1 MPSRIFTNASTRA
14 ELRALITDVLPFA
27 NPYIIAGTP
36 FLYEPLPGA
45 AGATAV
51 TPAWHDA
58 VWHISLSV
66 RFDFNETLADRA
78 DGYRAVGAHIQ
89 KFRDLAPESGAYFVS
104 CVVLI
109 WSLLAR

>member
-51 TPAWHDA
+51 TPAWRDA
-58 VWHISLSV
+58 VWHLSLSV
-66 RFDFNETLADRA
+66 RFDFNATLVDRA
-78 DGYRAVGAHIQ
+78 DVYRAVSAHMQ
-89 KFRDLAPESGAYFVS
+89 RFRDLAPESGSYFVS
-104 CVVLI
+104 VT
-109 WSLLAR
+109 LL

>member
-45 AGATAV
+45 AGATA
-51 TPAWHDA
+51 
-58 VWHISLSV
+58 
-66 RFDFNETLADRA
+66 DRA
-78 DGYRAVGAHIQ
+78 LPCGAGSVNDGAPL
-89 KFRDLAPESGAYFVS
+89 RDPAGVTSAY
-104 CVVLI
+104 L
-109 WSLLAR
+109 